1 MILQK
6 ILVSTHRLF
15 QVLVDPESGAVETHA
30 EDTARAGDGEGL
42 RIVTLEPRL
51 AKPRKYSGRAD

>member
-42 RIVTLEPRL
+42 RIVNISVSQSQRYGE
-51 AKPRKYSGRAD
+51 